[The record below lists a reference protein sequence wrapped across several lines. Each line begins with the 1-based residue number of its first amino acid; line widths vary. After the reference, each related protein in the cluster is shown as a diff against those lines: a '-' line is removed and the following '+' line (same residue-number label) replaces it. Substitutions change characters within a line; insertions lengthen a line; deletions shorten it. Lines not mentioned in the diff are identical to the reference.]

1 MLDGNWI
8 KVRSTQLL
16 ASALDTLT
24 HQPLHG
30 RQMATKKS
38 IKIEVLHAR
47 AYDHVE
53 GSCLLALYAL
63 RNACKDVIHEAKG
76 AFLAFTT
83 GLEEG
88 ASREQFKSLMD
99 PMLSMQ
105 EAINEL
111 KALKIT

>member
-1 MLDGNWI
+1 MSSSFLKERW
-8 KVRSTQLL
+8 
-16 ASALDTLT
+16 
-24 HQPLHG
+24 
-30 RQMATKKS
+30 
-38 IKIEVLHAR
+38 E
-47 AYDHVE
+47 
-53 GSCLLALYAL
+53 
-63 RNACKDVIHEAKG
+63 DVTPEELSRAKG